1 MTTASATTARVER
14 IAMGVTCV
22 ATVVGI
28 DSIDLAVRCLDL
40 VEEFESLW
48 SRFIPTSDISRLN
61 SANGQP
67 TLVDEKTLTLLHH
80 MIAAH
85 QATDGAYNPTRLPLQ
100 IATGDASSLI
110 NDRRTELP
118 ADAAVFSQLS
128 GIHIFHDGKVSLPR
142 GMTLDAGGIGK
153 GLAADLILQ
162 FALEHGAQAACINLG
177 GDMAIN
183 TGDSVGWDVEIL
195 SPIDSEVILDTVRI
209 AVGAVATSSLFARQ
223 RTRAG
228 ITSHLFSDSSA
239 HDTQHTVGATVIA
252 NSAAWSEAWT
262 KYAIL
267 SNPAQAIDTLTQV
280 GLAGMLISADGHTTR
295 TESWKTFTHD

>member
-1 MTTASATTARVER
+1 MSSASATTARVER

-22 ATVVGI
+22 ATVVGAN
-28 DSIDLAVRCLDL
+28 SHAMAVRCLDL

-61 SANGQP
+61 NTNGQP
-67 TLVDEKTLTLLHH
+67 TLVDERTLTLIHH

-85 QATDGAYNPTRLPLQ
+85 QATDGAYNPTLLPLQ
-100 IATGDASSLI
+100 IAAGDAHSLI
-110 NDRRTELP
+110 NDRITELLT
-118 ADAAVFSQLS
+118 DSIVFTHLS
-128 GIHIFHDGKVSLPR
+128 GIHVFHDGKVSLPR

-162 FALEHGAQAACINLG
+162 FALDQGAEGACINLG

-183 TGDSVGWDVEIL
+183 TGDSIGWDVEIV
-195 SPIDSEVILDTVRI
+195 SPFDPEVILDTVRI
-209 AVGAVATSSLFARQ
+209 SVGGVATSSLFARQ
-223 RTRAG
+223 RNSAG

-252 NSAAWSEAWT
+252 NSTAWSEAWT

-267 SNPAQAIDTLTQV
+267 SNPAQAIDTLTST
-280 GLAGMLISADGHTTR
+280 GLAAMLVSADGQITR

>member
-1 MTTASATTARVER
+1 MSSASTTTARVER

-22 ATVVGI
+22 VTVVGSNSHEI
-28 DSIDLAVRCLDL
+28 ALHCLDL
-40 VEEFESLW
+40 VEELESLW

-61 SANGQP
+61 IANGQP
-67 TLVDEKTLTLLHH
+67 TVVDERTLTLIHH

-100 IATGDASSLI
+100 IAAGDAHSLI
-110 NDRRTELP
+110 NDRNTEL
-118 ADAAVFSQLS
+118 ATDSIVFPQLS

-153 GLAADLILQ
+153 GLAADLILRV
-162 FALEHGAQAACINLG
+162 ALEQGADGACINLG

-183 TGDSVGWDVEIL
+183 TGDSIGWDVEIL
-195 SPIDSEVILDTVRI
+195 SPFDPGVILDTVRVS
-209 AVGAVATSSLFARQ
+209 VGGVATSSLFARQ
-223 RTRAG
+223 RNSAG
-228 ITSHLFSDSSA
+228 IASHLFSDSSA

-267 SNPAQAIDTLTQV
+267 SNPAQAIDTLTST
-280 GLAGMLISADGHTTR
+280 GLAALLVSADGHTTR
-295 TESWKTFTHD
+295 SESWKTFTND

>member
-1 MTTASATTARVER
+1 MATASATTARVER

-61 SANGQP
+61 SADGKP
-67 TLVDEKTLTLLHH
+67 TVVDDKTVTLIHH

-85 QATDGAYNPTRLPLQ
+85 QATEGAYNPTRLPLQ
-100 IATGDASSLI
+100 IAAGDTQSLI
-110 NDRRTELP
+110 NDRSTTLER
-118 ADAAVFSQLS
+118 DATVFSQLS

-153 GLAADLILQ
+153 GLAADLVLQ
-162 FALEHGAQAACINLG
+162 FSLEQGASGACINLG

-183 TGDSVGWDVEIL
+183 TGDSIGWDVEIL
-195 SPIDSEVILDTVRI
+195 SPLDPGVILDTVRI
-209 AVGAVATSSLFARQ
+209 SVGGVATSSLFARQ
-223 RTRAG
+223 RNGAG
-228 ITSHLFSDSSA
+228 ITSHLFTDSSA

-267 SNPAQAIDTLTQV
+267 SNPSQAIDTLTST
-280 GLAGMLISADGHTTR
+280 GLAGMLVSADGQITR
-295 TESWKTFTHD
+295 TESWKTFTRE

>member
-1 MTTASATTARVER
+1 MPTTSATTARVER
-14 IAMGVTCV
+14 KSMGVTCV
-22 ATVVGI
+22 ATIVGI
-28 DSIDLAVRCLDL
+28 DSTDLAVRCLDL

-61 SANGQP
+61 NADGRP
-67 TLVDEKTLTLLHH
+67 TLVDKRTVILIHH

-85 QATDGAYNPTRLPLQ
+85 QATDGAFNPTRLPLQ
-100 IATGDASSLI
+100 IAAGDVRSLV
-110 NDRRTELP
+110 NDKRTELP
-118 ADAAVFSQLS
+118 VNAAVFSDLS
-128 GIHIFHDGKVSLPR
+128 GIQVFHDGKVSLPR
-142 GMTLDAGGIGK
+142 SMTLDAGGIGK

-162 FALEHGAQAACINLG
+162 FALDQGADGACINLG

-183 TGDSVGWDVEIL
+183 TGDSIGWDVEIL
-195 SPIDSEVILDTVRI
+195 SPINTGVVLDTVRI
-209 AVGAVATSSLFARQ
+209 SVGGVATSSLFARQ
-223 RTRAG
+223 RNGAG
-228 ITSHLFSDSSA
+228 INSHLFSNSSA

-267 SNPAQAIDTLTQV
+267 SNPAQAIDTLTST
-280 GLAGMLISADGHTTR
+280 GLAAMLVSADGHTTR

>member
-67 TLVDEKTLTLLHH
+67 TLVDDRTLTLIHH

-85 QATDGAYNPTRLPLQ
+85 QATAGAYNPTRLPLQ
-100 IATGDASSLI
+100 IGAGDASSLI

-118 ADAAVFSQLS
+118 ADAVVFSQLS

-162 FALEHGAQAACINLG
+162 FALEQGAQAACINLG

-183 TGDSVGWDVEIL
+183 TGDSIGWDVEIL
-195 SPIDSEVILDTVRI
+195 SPIDTGVILDTIRI
-209 AVGAVATSSLFARQ
+209 AVGGVATSSLFARQ

-239 HDTQHTVGATVIA
+239 HDTQHTVGATVIT

-267 SNPAQAIDTLTQV
+267 SNSAQAIDMLTST
-280 GLAGMLISADGHTTR
+280 GLAAMLVSADGHATR
-295 TESWKTFTHD
+295 TESWKTFTHE

>member
-1 MTTASATTARVER
+1 METASVTTARVER

-28 DSIDLAVRCLDL
+28 NSQNLAVHCLDL
-40 VEEFESLW
+40 VEDPESLW

-61 SANGQP
+61 SANGKP
-67 TLVDEKTLTLLHH
+67 TLVNEKTLTLIHH

-100 IATGDASSLI
+100 IAAGDARSLV
-110 NDRRTELP
+110 NGRSTELP
-118 ADAAVFSQLS
+118 STSAVFSQLS
-128 GIHIFHDGKVSLPR
+128 GIQIFHDGNVSLPR

-153 GLAADLILQ
+153 GLAADLVLR
-162 FALEHGAQAACINLG
+162 FALEQGAEAACINLG

-183 TGDSVGWDVEIL
+183 TGDSIGWDVEII
-195 SPIDSEVILDTVRI
+195 SPVDPDVTLDTIRI
-209 AVGAVATSSLFARQ
+209 AVGGVATSSLFARQ
-223 RTRAG
+223 RTGAG
-228 ITSHLFSDSSA
+228 ITSHVFNDSSA
-239 HDTQHTVGATVIA
+239 HDTEHTVGATVIA
-252 NSAAWSEAWT
+252 NSAAWCEAWT

-267 SNPAQAIDTLTQV
+267 SNPEQAIDTLNSL
-280 GLAGMLISADGHTTR
+280 GLAGMLVSADGHTTR

>member
-153 GLAADLILQ
+153 GLAANLVLH

-223 RTRAG
+223 RNGAG
-228 ITSHLFSDSSA
+228 ITSHLFTDSSA

-267 SNPAQAIDTLTQV
+267 SNPELAIDTLTST
-280 GLAGMLISADGHTTR
+280 GLAAMLVSANGQITQTQ
-295 TESWKTFTHD
+295 SWKTFTHD

>member
-1 MTTASATTARVER
+1 M
-14 IAMGVTCV
+14 

-61 SANGQP
+61 NANGQP

-153 GLAADLILQ
+153 GLAADLVLH

-223 RTRAG
+223 RNGAG
-228 ITSHLFSDSSA
+228 ITSHLFTDSSA

-267 SNPAQAIDTLTQV
+267 SNPELAIDTLTST
-280 GLAGMLISADGHTTR
+280 GLAAMLVSANGQITQTQ
-295 TESWKTFTHD
+295 SWKTFTHD

>member
-1 MTTASATTARVER
+1 MNSASVTTARVER

-22 ATVVGI
+22 ATVVGTNSQEI
-28 DSIDLAVRCLDL
+28 AVRCLDL

-67 TLVDEKTLTLLHH
+67 TVVDYRTLTLIHH

-100 IATGDASSLI
+100 IAAGDASSLI
-110 NDRRTELP
+110 TDRRTELP
-118 ADAAVFSQLS
+118 VDATIFSQLS
-128 GIHIFHDGKVSLPR
+128 GIHIFLDGIVSRPR

-153 GLAADLILQ
+153 GLAADLILRV
-162 FALEHGAQAACINLG
+162 ALEQGAEGACINLG

-195 SPIDSEVILDTVRI
+195 SPIDTGVILDTIRI
-209 AVGAVATSSLFARQ
+209 AVGGVATSSLFARQ
-223 RTRAG
+223 RTSAG

-239 HDTQHTVGATVIA
+239 HDTQHTVGATVFA

-267 SNPAQAIDTLTQV
+267 SNPAQAIDTLTSTV
-280 GLAGMLISADGHTTR
+280 LAGMLVSADGHTTR
-295 TESWKTFTHD
+295 TESWKTFTHE

>member
-1 MTTASATTARVER
+1 MATASATTARVER

-28 DSIDLAVRCLDL
+28 DSHDLAVRCLDL
-40 VEEFESLW
+40 VEEFESMW

-61 SANGQP
+61 RANGQP
-67 TLVDEKTLTLLHH
+67 TVVNEKTLTLLHH

-85 QATDGAYNPTRLPLQ
+85 QATEGAYNPTLLPLQ
-100 IATGDASSLI
+100 IAAGDAHSLI
-110 NDRRTELP
+110 NGRSTTL
-118 ADAAVFSQLS
+118 AANASVFSQLS
-128 GIHIFHDGKVSLPR
+128 GIQIFHDRKVSLPR

-183 TGDSVGWDVEIL
+183 TGDSIGWDVEIL
-195 SPIDSEVILDTVRI
+195 SPIDPGVILDTVRI
-209 AVGAVATSSLFARQ
+209 SVGGVATSSLFARD
-223 RTRAG
+223 RKDAG
-228 ITSHLFSDSSA
+228 ITSHLFTDTSA

-267 SNPAQAIDTLTQV
+267 SDPTQAIDMLASTGLT
-280 GLAGMLISADGHTTR
+280 GMLVSADGHTTR
-295 TESWKTFTHD
+295 TESWKAFTHD